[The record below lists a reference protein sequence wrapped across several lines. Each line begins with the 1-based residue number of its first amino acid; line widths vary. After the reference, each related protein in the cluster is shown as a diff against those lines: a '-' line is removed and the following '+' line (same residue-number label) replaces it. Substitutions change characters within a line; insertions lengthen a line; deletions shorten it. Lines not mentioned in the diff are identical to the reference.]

1 MSFWRDP
8 INFIIDWALGVL
20 ASTGLAQ
27 NWVTVISFVVGAF
40 ILAAGAMFFV
50 VFLIWYERKLIGR
63 IQDRFGPNRV
73 GPWGLF
79 QPVADMLK
87 IFTKELITPKGVDWV
102 AYNLAPVLAV
112 AAVLMM
118 WAVTPFWKTFVAADI
133 SVGILFLIAIGGLGE
148 LGIILAG
155 WGSNNKYALIGALR
169 AVASLISYEIPL
181 VISALIPVML
191 AGTMNLSGIV
201 EAQDV
206 WFIVSA
212 PVAALI
218 FFISSVA
225 ETGRAP
231 FDLAEAE
238 SEIVA
243 GYNVEYSGLKFGM
256 FFVGEFLHAFTASFV
271 FVTVFL
277 GGWRGPGAE
286 EIPILG
292 LVYFMIKTFI
302 VYFALILF
310 RGTNPRFRLDQLM
323 NFNWKLLTPLA
334 LVVVLVTAF
343 VDRLLVNSQ
352 DWLRIAVLLAVNFV
366 IILITNWLV
375 KRATALKPQPAS
387 SFERPIARPDNVFI
401 QPGSGAKE

>member
-8 INFIIDWALGVL
+8 LRFIIDWVVGLL
-20 ASTGLAQ
+20 ASTGLGGG
-27 NWVTVISFVVGAF
+27 WLTIISYVIGAF
-40 ILAAGAMFFV
+40 VLAAGGMFFV

-102 AYNLAPVLAV
+102 AYNLAPVLSV
-112 AAVLMM
+112 AAVLMI
-118 WAVTPFWKTFVAADI
+118 WSVTPFSKTLYGSNINV
-133 SVGILFLIAIGGLGE
+133 SLLFLIAVGGLGE

-155 WGSNNKYALIGALR
+155 WGSHNKYALLGALR
-169 AVASLISYEIPL
+169 AVAMLISYEVPF
-181 VISALIPVML
+181 VISALVPVML
-191 AGTMNLSGIV
+191 AGTLSLTGIV
-201 EAQDV
+201 QAQTTWYV
-206 WFIVSA
+206 FMA
-212 PVAALI
+212 PAAALI
-218 FFISSVA
+218 FFITAVA

-277 GGWRGPGAE
+277 GGWRGPFAE
-286 EIPILG
+286 EIPVLG
-292 LVYFMIKTFI
+292 LAYFVIKTFI

-323 NFNWKLLTPLA
+323 NFTWKVLTPMA
-334 LVVVLVTAF
+334 LVVVMVTALA
-343 VDRLLVNSQ
+343 DRLFMDSTAWVRTLVILGVNLVILVITERFLRGAMVKEPPLASQ
-352 DWLRIAVLLAVNFV
+352 F
-366 IILITNWLV
+366 
-375 KRATALKPQPAS
+375 KRPV
-387 SFERPIARPDNVFI
+387 ARPDNVMV
-401 QPGSGAKE
+401 QPGSGAEE

>member
-8 INFIIDWALGVL
+8 VKFIIDWVLGLL
-20 ASTGLAQ
+20 ASTGLPEQWA
-27 NWVTVISFVVGAF
+27 TVVGFVIGAF

-73 GPWGLF
+73 GPWGIF
-79 QPVADMLK
+79 QPIADMLK
-87 IFTKELITPKGVDWV
+87 IFTKELITPVGVDWF
-102 AYNLAPVLAV
+102 AYNLAPVLTV

-118 WAVTPFWKTFVAADI
+118 WAVTPFSKTVFGVNLE
-133 SVGILFLIAIGGLGE
+133 VGILFLIAVGGLGE

-155 WGSNNKYALIGALR
+155 WGSNNKYALVGALR

-191 AGTMNLSGIV
+191 AGTMSLVGIV
-201 EAQDV
+201 EAQSV
-206 WFIVSA
+206 WFIVWA
-212 PVAALI
+212 PAAAII

-256 FFVGEFLHAFTASFV
+256 FFVGEFLHAFTSSFV

-286 EIPILG
+286 EIPVLG
-292 LVYFMIKTFI
+292 FVYFVIKTFI
-302 VYFALILF
+302 VYFLLILF

-334 LVVVLVTAF
+334 LVVVMVTA
-343 VDRLLVNSQ
+343 LVNRMFANSQ
-352 DWLRIAVLLAVNFV
+352 DWLRIGALFVANILVLF
-366 IILITNWLV
+366 ITEQLV
-375 KRATALKPQPAS
+375 KRRAVPMRKEAS
-387 SFERPIARPDNVFI
+387 TFKRPVASPDNVFI
-401 QPGSGAKE
+401 PTGSGAEE

>member
-8 INFIIDWALGVL
+8 VKFIIDWVLGLL
-20 ASTGLAQ
+20 ASTGLPQ
-27 NWVTVISFVVGAF
+27 NWVTVIGFVVGAF
-40 ILAAGAMFFV
+40 IFTALAMFFV

-73 GPWGLF
+73 GPWGVF

-87 IFTKELITPKGVDWV
+87 IFTKELITPNGVDWV

-112 AAVLMM
+112 AAVLLM
-118 WAVTPFWKTFVAADI
+118 WVVTPFSKTFVGANL
-133 SVGILFLIAIGGLGE
+133 SVGILFLIAVGGLGE

-155 WGSNNKYALIGALR
+155 WGSNNKYALVGALR

-181 VISALIPVML
+181 VISALVPVML
-191 AGTMNLSGIV
+191 AGTMSLVGIV

-206 WFIVSA
+206 WFIVTA

-277 GGWRGPGAE
+277 GGWRGPGAG
-286 EIPILG
+286 EIPLLG
-292 LVYFMIKTFI
+292 FVYFFIKTFI
-302 VYFALILF
+302 VYFVLILF

-323 NFNWKLLTPLA
+323 NFNWKILTPLA
-334 LVVVLVTAF
+334 LVVVMLTAF
-343 VDRLLVNSQ
+343 VDRLLANTS
-352 DWLRIAVLLAVNFV
+352 DWLRIGALLAVNF
-366 IILITNWLV
+366 ILIVITNQLIKRGTVIHLV
-375 KRATALKPQPAS
+375 DAS
-387 SFERPIARPDNVFI
+387 SIKRPVARPDNVFI

>member
-27 NWVTVISFVVGAF
+27 NWVTIISFLVGAF

-87 IFTKELITPKGVDWV
+87 IFTKELITPKGVDWL

-201 EAQDV
+201 EAQRI

-343 VDRLLVNSQ
+343 VDRLMVNSQ
-352 DWLRIAVLLAVNFV
+352 DWLRIGVLLVVNFV
-366 IILITNWLV
+366 ILVITNWLV
-375 KRATALKPQPAS
+375 KRGTALKPQLAS
-387 SFERPIARPDNVFI
+387 TFERPVARPDNIFI

>member
-27 NWVTVISFVVGAF
+27 NWVTIISFVVGAF

-87 IFTKELITPKGVDWV
+87 IFTKELITPKGVDWL

-201 EAQDV
+201 EAQNI

-277 GGWRGPGAE
+277 GGWRGPG
-286 EIPILG
+286 LR
-292 LVYFMIKTFI
+292 K
-302 VYFALILF
+302 F
-310 RGTNPRFRLDQLM
+310 R
-323 NFNWKLLTPLA
+323 
-334 LVVVLVTAF
+334 
-343 VDRLLVNSQ
+343 
-352 DWLRIAVLLAVNFV
+352 
-366 IILITNWLV
+366 
-375 KRATALKPQPAS
+375 S
-387 SFERPIARPDNVFI
+387 S
-401 QPGSGAKE
+401 G

>member
-8 INFIIDWALGVL
+8 IKFIIDWALALL
-20 ASTGLAQ
+20 ASTGLPEQ
-27 NWVTVISFVVGAF
+27 WVTLISFVVGAF
-40 ILAAGAMFFV
+40 ILAAGGMFFV

-87 IFTKELITPKGVDWV
+87 IFTKELITPYGVDWV

-112 AAVLMM
+112 ASVLLM
-118 WAVTPFWKTFVAADI
+118 WAVTPFSKTFVATNI
-133 SVGILFLIAIGGLGE
+133 SVGILFIIAVGGLGE

-155 WGSNNKYALIGALR
+155 WGSNNKYALVGALR

-181 VISALIPVML
+181 VISALVPVML
-191 AGTMNLSGIV
+191 AGTMSLVGIV
-201 EAQDV
+201 EAQKV
-206 WFIVSA
+206 WFVFTA
-212 PVAALI
+212 PAAAII

-256 FFVGEFLHAFTASFV
+256 FFVGEFLHAFTSSFV
-271 FVTVFL
+271 FVTIFL

-286 EIPILG
+286 EIPLLG
-292 LVYFMIKTFI
+292 FVYFVIKTFI
-302 VYFALILF
+302 VYFILILF

-334 LVVVLVTAF
+334 LVVVMATALV
-343 VDRLLVNSQ
+343 DHLLSASN
-352 DWLRIAVLLAVNFV
+352 DWLRIGVLIVVNLS
-366 IILITNWLV
+366 ILFITDLLV
-375 KRATALKPQPAS
+375 KRRTVIPRHEAS
-387 SFERPIARPDNVFI
+387 SFKRPVASPDNVFI
-401 QPGSGAKE
+401 QPGSGVKE

>member
-27 NWVTVISFVVGAF
+27 NWVTIISFVVGAF

-87 IFTKELITPKGVDWV
+87 IFTKELITPKGVDWL

-201 EAQDV
+201 EAQNI

-292 LVYFMIKTFI
+292 LIYFMIKTFI

-343 VDRLLVNSQ
+343 VDRLMVNSQ

-366 IILITNWLV
+366 IIVITNWLV
-375 KRATALKPQPAS
+375 KRGTALKPQLAS
-387 SFERPIARPDNVFI
+387 TFERPVARPDNIFI